1 MTMGAV
7 VIINVATR
15 LRGMMSILFNNDRNE
30 NNENDEDHNSVVI
43 RKCFE
48 DHGSQ
53 RNANN
58 CWFTSLECLS
68 ALFFYFLLISLKI
81 FEKGPEFSG

>member
-1 MTMGAV
+1 MTLGAV
-7 VIINVATR
+7 VTINVPTT
-15 LRGMMSILFNNDRNE
+15 LNDGHTVNDRNE
-30 NNENDEDHNSVVI
+30 NNENDEDHNGVVI

-68 ALFFYFLLISLKI
+68 ALFVLI
-81 FEKGPEFSG
+81 FFFSP

>member
-7 VIINVATR
+7 VIINVATK

-30 NNENDEDHNSVVI
+30 NNENDEDHNGVVI

-58 CWFTSLECLS
+58 RWFTSLECLS
-68 ALFFYFLLISLKI
+68 ALFVLI
-81 FEKGPEFSG
+81 FFFSP

>member
-53 RNANN
+53 RDANN
-58 CWFTSLECLS
+58 YWFTSLECLS
-68 ALFFYFLLISLKI
+68 ALFVLIFFLY
-81 FEKGPEFSG
+81 P

>member
-7 VIINVATR
+7 VIINVTTK
-15 LRGMMSILFNNDRNE
+15 LSWMMGNGHTVDDRNE
-30 NNENDEDHNSVVI
+30 NNENDEDHNGVVI

-53 RNANN
+53 RDANN
-58 CWFTSLECLS
+58 YWFTSLECLS
-68 ALFFYFLLISLKI
+68 ALFVLIFFLY
-81 FEKGPEFSG
+81 P